1 VSPAEPTSPD
11 RRTPGADKR
20 ERNELSERE
29 AWAVLAS
36 VEGLGPAGLGAIL
49 TRFNGG
55 LGTLAAASTA
65 RGRSTLIRAATAA
78 DGRERFDADVA
89 ASIARLAADPWPAV
103 DELEAAQI
111 DVMTTDDNDYPVRLR
126 RTEHPPPI
134 LFLRG
139 DRAALSADRSV
150 AIVGTRRPTEAGRRT
165 AARIAAATSRLGAVV
180 VSGLAV
186 GIDGAAHAAVVAEHG
201 RTVAVLGSGH
211 DRLVPRAH
219 LRLAAAIVA
228 NGGAIVSEFWPTFPP
243 KPWTFPRRNRV
254 ISGLADASVIVEAPM
269 RSGALYT
276 AEHALKQGRDCFFV
290 PGSID
295 EPNARGCLAWLREH
309 PSEARIVAGIP
320 ELVEDLGL
328 TGEASPDTPRARRSL
343 EAELV
348 EVGATA
354 AMVARELVAGRSTLD
369 ELVATTGHEPA
380 TILGALTLLEL
391 RDLATSTYGRY
402 RPAGRLAS
410 AEPDRRGANGPVR
423 LPVQREPC

>member
-1 VSPAEPTSPD
+1 MSPADPTAPL
-11 RRTPGADKR
+11 RTRQGAAAR
-20 ERNELSERE
+20 ELTERE

-55 LGTLAAASTA
+55 LGTLAAARRP
-65 RGRSTLIRAATAA
+65 RGRSALIRAATAA
-78 DGRERFDADVA
+78 DGRERLDAGVA
-89 ASIARLAADPWPAV
+89 GSIARLAADPWPAI
-103 DELEAAQI
+103 DELDAAGV
-111 DVMTTDDNDYPVRLR
+111 DVMTTDDSDYPLRLR
-126 RTEHPPPI
+126 RIEHPPPI
-134 LFLRG
+134 LFVRG
-139 DRAALSADRSV
+139 DRSALSAER
-150 AIVGTRRPTEAGRRT
+150 AIAVVGTRRPTEAGRRT
-165 AARIAAATSRLGAVV
+165 AARIAGATSRLGAVV

-219 LRLAAAIVA
+219 NRLAAAIVA

-243 KPWTFPRRNRV
+243 SKWTFPRRNRV
-254 ISGLADASVIVEAPM
+254 ISGLADASVIVEAPIQ
-269 RSGALYT
+269 SGALYT
-276 AEHALKQGRDCFFV
+276 AEHALKQGRGCFFV

-295 EPNARGCLAWLREH
+295 DRNAAGCLAWLREH
-309 PSEARIVAGIP
+309 PTEARIVAGIP
-320 ELVEDLGL
+320 QLVEDLGL
-328 TGEASPDTPRARRSL
+328 TGEASTGKRAARRSL

-354 AMVARELVAGRSTLD
+354 ALVARELVAGRTTLD

-380 TILGALTLLEL
+380 TVLGALTLLEL

-402 RPAGRLAS
+402 RPAGRLAF
-410 AEPDRRGANGPVR
+410 AEPGRRAAADRAR
-423 LPVQREPC
+423 LPVLRDPC